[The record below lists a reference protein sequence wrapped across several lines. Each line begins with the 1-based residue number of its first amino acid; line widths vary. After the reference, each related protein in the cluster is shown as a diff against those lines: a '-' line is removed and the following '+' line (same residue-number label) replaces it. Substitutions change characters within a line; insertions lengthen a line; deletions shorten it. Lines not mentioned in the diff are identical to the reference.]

1 MITSVLALVFQKSA
15 TPRARLGA
23 RLRSLMSPVFFLW
36 WGGEGIWALTE
47 FGVKPTETNGTFS
60 LGRM

>member
-36 WGGEGIWALTE
+36 WGGEGTPNS
-47 FGVKPTETNGTFS
+47 G
-60 LGRM
+60 